1 MAMKLKMNRKT
12 KKIIQNIFLGVLCL
26 GTVGCLAAGGKALYD
41 YSQEDLKTIHPT
53 FHVGGLDTRGEYV
66 DTDQSLYSNAFECK
80 GLEIKLD
87 FDNDIKYNLY
97 FYESDGDY
105 VTNLLDQEDDFSFSE
120 ENLRVNE
127 ISKITHARILI
138 SPQWTNVEIP
148 DDKTEEDVKVVK
160 WTNISSFV
168 KQLEIKV
175 SKNQDVVYD
184 LLTNDCGEILK
195 NSIVNPGGQIDE
207 TEEKINVFTFEY
219 DCTHNY
225 KITYPKKFDT
235 NKLNSILGAA
245 KTKANPGEELQVK
258 MIFRTDELKDNSFI
272 IDTSEYNAYGC
283 VIYINYLENC
293 QPIVEI
299 IERN

>member
-1 MAMKLKMNRKT
+1 MKRKT
-12 KKIIQNIFLGVLCL
+12 KKIIKNTLLGVLCL
-26 GTVGCLAAGGKALYD
+26 GIVGGAAAGGKALYD
-41 YSQEDLKTIHPT
+41 YSKEDLKTIHPT
-53 FHVGGLDTRGEYV
+53 FHVGGLDTKGEYV
-66 DTDQSLYSNAFECK
+66 DSDQSLYSNAFECK

-97 FYESDGDY
+97 FYESDGDF
-105 VTNLLDQEDDFSFSE
+105 VTNLLDQEDDFSFSDAD
-120 ENLRVNE
+120 LRVNE

-138 SPQWTNVEIP
+138 IPQWTNVEIP

-235 NKLNSILGAA
+235 SKLNSILGAT
-245 KTKANPGEELQVK
+245 KTMSNAGEELQVK

-272 IDTSEYNAYGC
+272 IDTSGYNAYGC
-283 VIYINYLENC
+283 TIYINYLENC

-299 IERN
+299 FGRN

>member
-1 MAMKLKMNRKT
+1 MKKKTLKT
-12 KKIIQNIFLGVLCL
+12 IGLSVLGAAVLI
-26 GTVGCLAAGGKALYD
+26 GGASLIANNYD
-41 YSQEDLKTIHPT
+41 KDLKTIHPT
-53 FHVGGLDTRGEYV
+53 FHVGGLDENGEYV
-66 DTDQSLYSNAFECK
+66 DTDQSLYSEPFECK

-97 FYESDGDY
+97 FYESDGDF

-120 ENLRVNE
+120 ADLRVNE

-235 NKLNSILGAA
+235 SKLNSILGST
-245 KTKANPGEELQVK
+245 KTKASPGEELKVQ

-293 QPIVEI
+293 QPIVEM
-299 IERN
+299 IEQN